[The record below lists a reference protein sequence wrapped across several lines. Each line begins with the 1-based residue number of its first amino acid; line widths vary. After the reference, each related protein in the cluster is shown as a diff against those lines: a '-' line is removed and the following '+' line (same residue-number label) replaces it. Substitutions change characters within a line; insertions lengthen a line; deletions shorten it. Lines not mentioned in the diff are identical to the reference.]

1 MKGLVIALEGQDGT
15 GKSTVIDAITGYFD
29 EMGLDYI
36 NAREPGSTDIGE
48 KIRDILADKANKDM
62 DYHTEALLFAA
73 SRSELYDKVIKPNVE
88 KGTSVILDRF
98 LLSSLAYQGV
108 VRGLGVDEVMKIND
122 FFLDGFRPDL
132 TILMDLD
139 AKESYERLKKLG
151 ELDRIE
157 SLGED
162 FQERVHLAYLK
173 LYEEKQMKLIKLD
186 GTKDRASLAHEALE
200 EVKKINEGVLV

>member
-15 GKSTVIDAITGYFD
+15 GKSTVINAITGYFD

-73 SRSELYDKVIKPNVE
+73 SRSELYDKVIKPNVR

-98 LLSSLAYQGV
+98 LLSSLAYQGI
-108 VRGLGVDEVMKIND
+108 VRELGVDEVMKIND
-122 FFLDGFRPDL
+122 FFLEGFRPDL

-139 AKESYERLKKLG
+139 AKKSYERLKKLG

-162 FQERVHLAYLK
+162 FQEKVHLAYLK
-173 LYEEKQMKLIKLD
+173 LYEENHMKLIKLD
-186 GTKDRASLAHEALE
+186 GTKDKESLAHEALD
-200 EVKKINEGVLV
+200 EVKKLMKEW

>member
-15 GKSTVIDAITGYFD
+15 GKSTVINAITGYFD

-73 SRSELYDKVIKPNVE
+73 SRSELYDKVIKPNVR

-98 LLSSLAYQGV
+98 LLSSLAYQGI
-108 VRGLGVDEVMKIND
+108 VRGLGTDEVMKIND
-122 FFLDGFRPDL
+122 FFLEGFRPDL

-139 AKESYERLKKLG
+139 AKKSYERLKKLG

-162 FQERVHLAYLK
+162 FQEKVHLAYLK
-173 LYEEKQMKLIKLD
+173 LYEENHMKLIKLD
-186 GTKDRASLAHEALE
+186 GTKDRESLAQEALD
-200 EVKKINEGVLV
+200 EVKKLMKEW

>member
-73 SRSELYDKVIKPNVE
+73 SRSELYDKVIKPNVA

-98 LLSSLAYQGV
+98 LLSSLAYQGI

-162 FQERVHLAYLK
+162 FQEKVHLAYLK
-173 LYEEKQMKLIKLD
+173 LYEENHMKLIKLD
-186 GTKDRASLAHEALE
+186 GTKDRESLAHEALE
-200 EVKKINEGVLV
+200 EVKKLMKEC

>member
-73 SRSELYDKVIKPNVE
+73 SRSELYDKVIKPNVR

-173 LYEEKQMKLIKLD
+173 LYEENHMKLIKLA

-200 EVKKINEGVLV
+200 EVKKLMKEC

>member
-15 GKSTVIDAITGYFD
+15 GKSTVINAITGYFD

-73 SRSELYDKVIKPNVE
+73 SRSELYDKVIKPNVR
-88 KGTSVILDRF
+88 KDTSVILDRF
-98 LLSSLAYQGV
+98 LLSSLAYQGI

-122 FFLDGFRPDL
+122 FFLEGFRPDL

-139 AKESYERLKKLG
+139 AKKSYERLKKLG

-162 FQERVHLAYLK
+162 FQEKVHLAYLK
-173 LYEEKQMKLIKLD
+173 LYEENHMKLIKLD
-186 GTKDRASLAHEALE
+186 GTKDRESLAQEALD
-200 EVKKINEGVLV
+200 EVKKLMKEW

>member
-73 SRSELYDKVIKPNVE
+73 SRSELYDKVIKPNVR

-151 ELDRIE
+151 DLDRIE

-200 EVKKINEGVLV
+200 EVKKLMKEC

>member
-15 GKSTVIDAITGYFD
+15 GKSTVINAITGYFD

-73 SRSELYDKVIKPNVE
+73 SRSELYDKVIKPNVR

-98 LLSSLAYQGV
+98 LLSSLAYQGI

-122 FFLDGFRPDL
+122 FFLEGFRPDL

-139 AKESYERLKKLG
+139 AKKSYERLKKLG

-162 FQERVHLAYLK
+162 FQEKVHLAYLK
-173 LYEEKQMKLIKLD
+173 LYEENHMKLIKLD
-186 GTKDRASLAHEALE
+186 GTKDKESLAQEALD
-200 EVKKINEGVLV
+200 EVKKLMKEW

>member
-15 GKSTVIDAITGYFD
+15 GKSTVINAITGYFD

-73 SRSELYDKVIKPNVE
+73 SRSELYDKVIKPNVR

-122 FFLDGFRPDL
+122 FFLEGFRPDL

-139 AKESYERLKKLG
+139 AKKSYERLKKLG

-162 FQERVHLAYLK
+162 FQEKVHLAYLK
-173 LYEEKQMKLIKLD
+173 LYEENHMKLIKLD
-186 GTKDRASLAHEALE
+186 GTKDKESLAHEALD
-200 EVKKINEGVLV
+200 EVKKLMKEW

>member
-15 GKSTVIDAITGYFD
+15 GKSTVINAITGYFD

-73 SRSELYDKVIKPNVE
+73 SRSELYDKVIKPNVS

-98 LLSSLAYQGV
+98 LLSSLAYQGI

-122 FFLDGFRPDL
+122 FFLEGFRPDL

-139 AKESYERLKKLG
+139 AKKSYERLKKLG

-162 FQERVHLAYLK
+162 FQEKVHLAYLK
-173 LYEEKQMKLIKLD
+173 LYEENHMKLIKLD
-186 GTKDRASLAHEALE
+186 GSKDKESLAQEALD
-200 EVKKINEGVLV
+200 EVKKLMKEW

>member
-15 GKSTVIDAITGYFD
+15 GKSTVINAITGYFD

-73 SRSELYDKVIKPNVE
+73 SRSELYDKVIKPNVR

-98 LLSSLAYQGV
+98 LLSSLAYQGI

-122 FFLDGFRPDL
+122 FFLEGFRPDL

-139 AKESYERLKKLG
+139 AKKSYERLKKLG

-162 FQERVHLAYLK
+162 FQEKVHLAYLK
-173 LYEEKQMKLIKLD
+173 LYEENHMKLIKLD
-186 GTKDRASLAHEALE
+186 GTKDKESLAHEALE
-200 EVKKINEGVLV
+200 EVKKLMKEW

>member
-15 GKSTVIDAITGYFD
+15 GKSTVINAITGYFD

-73 SRSELYDKVIKPNVE
+73 SRSELYDKVIKPNVR

-98 LLSSLAYQGV
+98 LLSSLAYQGI

-122 FFLDGFRPDL
+122 FFLEGFRPDL

-139 AKESYERLKKLG
+139 AKKSYERLKKLG

-162 FQERVHLAYLK
+162 FQEKVHLAYLK
-173 LYEEKQMKLIKLD
+173 LYEENHMKLIRLD
-186 GTKDRASLAHEALE
+186 GTKDKESLAHEALD
-200 EVKKINEGVLV
+200 EVKKLMKEW

>member
-29 EMGLDYI
+29 ETGLDYI

-73 SRSELYDKVIKPNVE
+73 SRSELYDKVIKPNVR

-186 GTKDRASLAHEALE
+186 GTKDRASLAHEALD
-200 EVKKINEGVLV
+200 EVKKLMKEC

>member
-15 GKSTVIDAITGYFD
+15 GKSTVINAITGYFD

-48 KIRDILADKANKDM
+48 KIRDILADKANRDM

-73 SRSELYDKVIKPNVE
+73 SRSELYDKVIKPNVR

-98 LLSSLAYQGV
+98 LLSSLAYQGI

-122 FFLDGFRPDL
+122 FFLEGFRPDL

-139 AKESYERLKKLG
+139 AKKSYERLKKLG

-162 FQERVHLAYLK
+162 FQEKVHLAYLK
-173 LYEEKQMKLIKLD
+173 LYEENHMKLIKLD
-186 GTKDRASLAHEALE
+186 GTKDKESLAHEALD
-200 EVKKINEGVLV
+200 EVKKLMKEW

>member
-15 GKSTVIDAITGYFD
+15 GKSTVIDAITGYFN

-73 SRSELYDKVIKPNVE
+73 SRSELYDKVIKPNVA

-132 TILMDLD
+132 TILMDLN

-173 LYEEKQMKLIKLD
+173 LYEENHMKLIKLD

-200 EVKKINEGVLV
+200 EVKKLMKEC

>member
-15 GKSTVIDAITGYFD
+15 GKSTVIDAITGYFE

-73 SRSELYDKVIKPNVE
+73 SRSELYDKVIKPNVH

-162 FQERVHLAYLK
+162 FQEKVHLAYLK

-186 GTKDRASLAHEALE
+186 GTKDRRGLAHEALE
-200 EVKKINEGVLV
+200 EVKKLMKEC

>member
-73 SRSELYDKVIKPNVE
+73 SRSELYDKVIKPNVA

-151 ELDRIE
+151 DLDRIE

-186 GTKDRASLAHEALE
+186 GTKDRRGLAHEALE
-200 EVKKINEGVLV
+200 EVKKLMKEC

>member
-15 GKSTVIDAITGYFD
+15 GKSTVINAITGYFD

-36 NAREPGSTDIGE
+36 NAREPGSTEIGE

-73 SRSELYDKVIKPNVE
+73 SRSELYDKVIKPNVR

-98 LLSSLAYQGV
+98 LLSSLAYQGI

-122 FFLDGFRPDL
+122 FFLEGFRPDL

-139 AKESYERLKKLG
+139 AKKSYERLKKLG

-162 FQERVHLAYLK
+162 FQEKVHLAYLK
-173 LYEEKQMKLIKLD
+173 LYEENHMKLIKLD
-186 GTKDRASLAHEALE
+186 GTKDKESLAHEALD
-200 EVKKINEGVLV
+200 EVKKLMKEW

>member
-29 EMGLDYI
+29 DMGLDYI

-73 SRSELYDKVIKPNVE
+73 SRSELYDKVIKPNVA

-98 LLSSLAYQGV
+98 LLSSLAYQGI

-173 LYEEKQMKLIKLD
+173 LYEENQMKLIKLD

-200 EVKKINEGVLV
+200 EVKKLMKEC

>member
-15 GKSTVIDAITGYFD
+15 GKSTVINAITGYFD
-29 EMGLDYI
+29 EMGFDYI

-48 KIRDILADKANKDM
+48 KIRAILADKANKDM

-73 SRSELYDKVIKPNVE
+73 SRSELYDKVIKPNVR

-98 LLSSLAYQGV
+98 LLSSLAYQGI

-122 FFLDGFRPDL
+122 FFLEGYRPDL

-139 AKESYERLKKLG
+139 AKKSYERLKKLG

-162 FQERVHLAYLK
+162 FQEKVHLAYLK
-173 LYEEKQMKLIKLD
+173 LYEENHMKLIKLD
-186 GTKDRASLAHEALE
+186 GTKDRESLAQEALD
-200 EVKKINEGVLV
+200 EVKKLMKEW

>member
-15 GKSTVIDAITGYFD
+15 GKSTVINAITGYFD

-36 NAREPGSTDIGE
+36 NAREPGSTNIGE

-73 SRSELYDKVIKPNVE
+73 SRSELYDKVIKPNVR

-98 LLSSLAYQGV
+98 LLSSLAYQGI
-108 VRGLGVDEVMKIND
+108 VRGLGTDEVMKLND
-122 FFLDGFRPDL
+122 FFLEGFRPDL

-139 AKESYERLKKLG
+139 AKKSYERLKKLG

-162 FQERVHLAYLK
+162 FQEKVHLAYLK
-173 LYEEKQMKLIKLD
+173 LYEENHMKLIKLD
-186 GTKDRASLAHEALE
+186 GTKDKESLAHEALD
-200 EVKKINEGVLV
+200 EVKKLMKEW

>member
-1 MKGLVIALEGQDGT
+1 MKGFVIALEGQDGT

-73 SRSELYDKVIKPNVE
+73 SRSELYDKVIKPNVR

-200 EVKKINEGVLV
+200 EVKKLMKEC

>member
-15 GKSTVIDAITGYFD
+15 GKSTVINAITGYFD
-29 EMGLDYI
+29 EIGLDYI

-73 SRSELYDKVIKPNVE
+73 SRSELYDKVIKPNVR

-98 LLSSLAYQGV
+98 LLSSLAYQGI

-122 FFLDGFRPDL
+122 FFLEGFRPDL

-139 AKESYERLKKLG
+139 AKKSYERLKKLG

-162 FQERVHLAYLK
+162 FQEKVHLAYLK
-173 LYEEKQMKLIKLD
+173 LYEENHMKLIKLD
-186 GTKDRASLAHEALE
+186 GTKDKESLAHEALD
-200 EVKKINEGVLV
+200 EVKKLMKEW

>member
-1 MKGLVIALEGQDGT
+1 MKGFVIALEGQDGT

-73 SRSELYDKVIKPNVE
+73 SRSELYDKVIKPNVS

-173 LYEEKQMKLIKLD
+173 LYEEKHMKLIKLD

-200 EVKKINEGVLV
+200 EVKN

>member
-73 SRSELYDKVIKPNVE
+73 SRSELHDKVIKPNVA

-200 EVKKINEGVLV
+200 EVKKLMKEC

>member
-73 SRSELYDKVIKPNVE
+73 SRSELYDKVIKPNVR

-139 AKESYERLKKLG
+139 AKESYERLKKIG

-200 EVKKINEGVLV
+200 EVKKLMKEC

>member
-73 SRSELYDKVIKPNVE
+73 SRSELYDKVIKPNVA

-186 GTKDRASLAHEALE
+186 GTKDRRGLAHEALE
-200 EVKKINEGVLV
+200 EVKKLMKEC

>member
-73 SRSELYDKVIKPNVE
+73 SRSELYDKVIKPNVR

-108 VRGLGVDEVMKIND
+108 VRGLGVYEVMKIND

-200 EVKKINEGVLV
+200 EVKKLMKEC

>member
-48 KIRDILADKANKDM
+48 TIRDILADKANKDM

-73 SRSELYDKVIKPNVE
+73 SRSELYDKVIKPNVR

-162 FQERVHLAYLK
+162 FQEKVHLAYLK
-173 LYEEKQMKLIKLD
+173 LYEENHMKLIKLD
-186 GTKDRASLAHEALE
+186 GTKDRRGLAHEALE
-200 EVKKINEGVLV
+200 EVKKLMKEC

>member
-15 GKSTVIDAITGYFD
+15 GKSTVINAITGYFD

-48 KIRDILADKANKDM
+48 KIRDILADKANKYM

-73 SRSELYDKVIKPNVE
+73 SRSELYDKVIKPNVR

-98 LLSSLAYQGV
+98 LLSSLAYQGI

-122 FFLDGFRPDL
+122 FFLEGFRPDL

-139 AKESYERLKKLG
+139 AKKSYERLKKLG

-162 FQERVHLAYLK
+162 FQEKVHLGYLK
-173 LYEEKQMKLIKLD
+173 LYEENHMKLIKLD
-186 GTKDRASLAHEALE
+186 GTKDRESLAQEALD
-200 EVKKINEGVLV
+200 EVKKLMKEW

>member
-15 GKSTVIDAITGYFD
+15 GKSTVINAITGYFD

-73 SRSELYDKVIKPNVE
+73 SRSELYDKVIKPNVR

-98 LLSSLAYQGV
+98 LLSSLAYQGI

-122 FFLDGFRPDL
+122 FFLEGFRPDL

-139 AKESYERLKKLG
+139 AKKSYERLKKLG

-162 FQERVHLAYLK
+162 FQEKVHLAYLK
-173 LYEEKQMKLIKLD
+173 LYDENHMKLIKLD
-186 GTKDRASLAHEALE
+186 GTKDRESLAHEALD
-200 EVKKINEGVLV
+200 EVKKLMKEW

>member
-73 SRSELYDKVIKPNVE
+73 SRSELYDKVIKPNVAN
-88 KGTSVILDRF
+88 GTSVILDRF

-108 VRGLGVDEVMKIND
+108 VRGLGVDQVMKIND

-157 SLGED
+157 SLGEG

-173 LYEEKQMKLIKLD
+173 LYEEKHMKLIKLD
-186 GTKDRASLAHEALE
+186 GAKDRRGLAHEALE
-200 EVKKINEGVLV
+200 EVKKLMKEC

>member
-73 SRSELYDKVIKPNVE
+73 SRSELYDKVIKPNVR

-173 LYEEKQMKLIKLD
+173 LYEENHMKLIKLD

-200 EVKKINEGVLV
+200 EVKKLMKEC

>member
-15 GKSTVIDAITGYFD
+15 GKSTVIDAITGYFN

-73 SRSELYDKVIKPNVE
+73 SRSELYDKVIKPNVR

-108 VRGLGVDEVMKIND
+108 VRGLGIDEVMKIND

-173 LYEEKQMKLIKLD
+173 LYEENQMKLIKLD

-200 EVKKINEGVLV
+200 EVKKLMKEC

>member
-73 SRSELYDKVIKPNVE
+73 SRSELYDKVIKPNVR

-173 LYEEKQMKLIKLD
+173 LYEEKHMKLIKLD

-200 EVKKINEGVLV
+200 EVKKLMKEC

>member
-15 GKSTVIDAITGYFD
+15 GKSTVINAITGYFD

-73 SRSELYDKVIKPNVE
+73 SRSELYDKVIKPNVR

-98 LLSSLAYQGV
+98 LLSSLAYQGI

-122 FFLDGFRPDL
+122 FSLEGFRPDL

-139 AKESYERLKKLG
+139 AKKSYERLKKLG

-162 FQERVHLAYLK
+162 FQEKVHLAYLK
-173 LYEEKQMKLIKLD
+173 LYEENHMKLIKLD
-186 GTKDRASLAHEALE
+186 GTKDRESLAQEALD
-200 EVKKINEGVLV
+200 EVKKLMKEW

>member
-73 SRSELYDKVIKPNVE
+73 SRSELYDKVIKPNVR

-173 LYEEKQMKLIKLD
+173 LYEEKHMKLIKLD
-186 GTKDRASLAHEALE
+186 GTKDRRGLAHEALE
-200 EVKKINEGVLV
+200 EVKKLMKEC

>member
-1 MKGLVIALEGQDGT
+1 MTGLVIALEGQDGT
-15 GKSTVIDAITGYFD
+15 GKSTGIDAITGYFE
-29 EMGLDYI
+29 EMGRAYI

-73 SRSELYDKVIKPNVE
+73 SRSELYDKVIKPNVA

-122 FFLDGFRPDL
+122 LFLDGFRPDL

-200 EVKKINEGVLV
+200 EVKKLMKEC

>member
-1 MKGLVIALEGQDGT
+1 MKGFVIALEGQDGT

-73 SRSELYDKVIKPNVE
+73 SRSELYDKVIKPNVR

-173 LYEEKQMKLIKLD
+173 LYEEKHMKLIKLD

-200 EVKKINEGVLV
+200 EVKKLMKEC